1 MCAEKIILYKTAY
14 GERERVI
21 TECGKAI
28 QPTYGYEIN
37 SKGQKILVKN
47 GEKNIYEEIQAQAE
61 DTKIENILKRV
72 AIGDMSDFRPD
83 GIYQDISEV
92 PNNLIQAK
100 REMQK
105 LENMW
110 QRIPNEIKSKY
121 NWSVEEF
128 IAQAGKES
136 WLIDMGMIQPKTTI
150 EEPVKLE
157 KETKNND

>member
-1 MCAEKIILYKTAY
+1 MTKEIILYKTAY
-14 GERERVI
+14 GERERVYS
-21 TECGKAI
+21 ECGNPI

-61 DTKIENILKRV
+61 DTKIENILARV

-110 QRIPNEIKSKY
+110 QKVPNEMKAKY
-121 NWSVEEF
+121 DWSVEKF
-128 IAQAGKES
+128 ISEAGKES
-136 WLIDMGMIQPKTTI
+136 WLIDMGLIQPKTTI
-150 EEPVKLE
+150 EEPKKLE
-157 KETKNND
+157 KEVKTEE